1 MTLYKHPGDKQFLL
15 ESNVTESE
23 CKTKENAKPGSH
35 ADVSLLPQGSQHTQH
50 SNPQA
55 QMITE
60 VSSEQNNEELP
71 ETWWS

>member
-1 MTLYKHPGDKQFLL
+1 MSARQGKR
-15 ESNVTESE
+15 
-23 CKTKENAKPGSH
+23 KTQSH
-35 ADVSLLPQGSQHTQH
+35 ADVSLLPQAGSQHKD

>member
-1 MTLYKHPGDKQFLL
+1 M
-15 ESNVTESE
+15 
-23 CKTKENAKPGSH
+23 SH
-35 ADVSLLPQGSQHTQH
+35 ADVSLLPQGSQQKD

-60 VSSEQNNEELP
+60 VSSEQDNEELP